1 VPRPHPDPRRQIRLV
16 AVCAALLAVEP
27 ACRAAGQ
34 AIGDCPP
41 YRPVSFTA
49 GFARTFRFWYLLD
62 GRVVPLTVS
71 WGCERYELGLFS
83 FGRQNQN
90 IGGRVREVAR
100 EDFAASLSRRWF
112 LHRWMNTGVFVGLGG
127 SYRTRAGSSE
137 GDTLNGSHLNF
148 AEQLGVRWM
157 GSGHRLGVEISVRH
171 FSNLGIVLPNI
182 GQNFVEVAVVF

>member
-1 VPRPHPDPRRQIRLV
+1 LPFAQRCWRRRR
-16 AVCAALLAVEP
+16 AAAP

-41 YRPVSFTA
+41 DRPISFTA

-62 GRVVPLTVS
+62 GRVVPLTMS
-71 WGCERYELGLFS
+71 WSCERYELGLFS
-83 FGRQNQN
+83 FGRQNEN
-90 IGGRVREVAR
+90 IGGRVREVVR

-127 SYRTRAGSSE
+127 SYRNRAGPSE
-137 GDTLNGSHLNF
+137 GDTFNGSHLNF

-171 FSNLGIVLPNI
+171 FSNLGIVRPNV
-182 GQNFVEVAVVF
+182 GQNFVEAAVVF